1 MDLVVSWYPLAF
13 AGVIALHLVCVV
25 VVPPRNLSHLPRA
38 PILALL
44 RSYLSGE
51 IESERINRLILP
63 FAKEHGHS
71 LVLVWAFGMWIV
83 HVVDFEVCVPSG
95 IPRYP

>member
-1 MDLVVSWYPLAF
+1 MILAMSWYPLAF
-13 AGVIALHLVCVV
+13 AGVIALLLVRLV

-38 PILALL
+38 PIIALL

-51 IESERINRLILP
+51 IESERIKRIILP
-63 FAKEHGHS
+63 FANEHGHP

-83 HVVDFEVCVPSG
+83 HVLDFEV
-95 IPRYP
+95 